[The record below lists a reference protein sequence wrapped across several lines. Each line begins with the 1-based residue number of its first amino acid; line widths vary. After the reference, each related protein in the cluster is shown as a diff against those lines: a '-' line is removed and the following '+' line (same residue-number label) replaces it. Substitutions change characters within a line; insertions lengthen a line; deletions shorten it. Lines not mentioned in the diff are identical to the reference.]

1 MPSCASMDCKPL
13 RCRLY
18 KEGDGNTVEVATNIR
33 AEIERLTKNL
43 GEGMVLTPIYDQS
56 EFIESAISE
65 VQLAALQGAGLAV
78 LVLFLF
84 LKQIRVTLIIAVTVP
99 ASVMMTFAMMRLFD
113 ISLNVMSLG
122 GIALAVGMLMD
133 NAIVVLENI
142 ARRREQGESLRQA
155 SETGGAE
162 VSGAVLASTMTT
174 IAVFLPLAFVE
185 GIAGQLFKDQALTVT
200 FALLASLIL
209 AVTLI
214 PMLSALGAQSE
225 AAVAPSA
232 RC

>member
-1 MPSCASMDCKPL
+1 MINPSSSSRQYLKFNWP
-13 RCRLY
+13 RF
-18 KEGDGNTVEVATNIR
+18 K
-33 AEIERLTKNL
+33 
-43 GEGMVLTPIYDQS
+43 
-56 EFIESAISE
+56 
-65 VQLAALQGAGLAV
+65 GAGLAV

-200 FALLASLIL
+200 FALLASLLL

-214 PMLSALGAQSE
+214 PMLSALGTQPE

-232 RC
+232 AD